1 MSFFLKKR
9 SNVYKVED
17 KIDEDKIDEDKID
30 EDKIIEVDDNVI
42 LFVKYLF
49 TFLKKNNMCFLSG
62 TIIFQDNNN
71 ELFNFLTFNDTAN
84 NSCNGK
90 VKSTN
95 AHITTTHKK
104 VYDKDKVES
113 AEKCVE
119 NFLSDNILKR
129 KLESLCG
136 KHFCFKMEYVFN
148 NKINFLCDQE
158 TKRKS
163 INPKNKSTKRV
174 ILYYRFK
181 ILDKTYLFFK
191 LEEHSMENPKH
202 LLTLVNTKRIDTYPK
217 RRENIKENIYIHHL
231 IHIDNSF
238 YDKQLKD
245 LPEKDKQPIYDE
257 INFYNIHLRTGHELF
272 IYEDLK
278 KNLLNYKAVKLEEI
292 GISF

>member
-9 SNVYKVED
+9 SNVYKV
-17 KIDEDKIDEDKID
+17 EDKIDEDKID

-113 AEKCVE
+113 AEKCAAQDGV
-119 NFLSDNILKR
+119 
-129 KLESLCG
+129 
-136 KHFCFKMEYVFN
+136 
-148 NKINFLCDQE
+148 
-158 TKRKS
+158 
-163 INPKNKSTKRV
+163 
-174 ILYYRFK
+174 
-181 ILDKTYLFFK
+181 
-191 LEEHSMENPKH
+191 
-202 LLTLVNTKRIDTYPK
+202 
-217 RRENIKENIYIHHL
+217 
-231 IHIDNSF
+231 
-238 YDKQLKD
+238 
-245 LPEKDKQPIYDE
+245 
-257 INFYNIHLRTGHELF
+257 
-272 IYEDLK
+272 
-278 KNLLNYKAVKLEEI
+278 
-292 GISF
+292 